1 MSPDK
6 QISITIGGKSYPMII
21 REEEEALIRKAEKE
35 IQNSILEFQKAYAG
49 LTTQD
54 GMAMALITKGVELL
68 KKEDELEVIYQH
80 LQQWSQLLPAE

>member
-21 REEEEALIRKAEKE
+21 KEEEETLIRKAEKE
-35 IQNSILEFQKAYAG
+35 IQTSILDFQKAYAG
-49 LTTQD
+49 LSIQD

-68 KKEDELEVIYQH
+68 RKDEELELVNKH
-80 LQQWSQLLPAE
+80 LLQWSEILP

>member
-21 REEEEALIRKAEKE
+21 KDEEETLIRKTEKE
-35 IQNSILEFQKAYAG
+35 IQTSILDFQKAYAG
-49 LTTQD
+49 LSIQD

-68 KKEDELEVIYQH
+68 RKDEELELVNQH
-80 LQQWSQLLPAE
+80 LLQWSEILP

>member
-21 REEEEALIRKAEKE
+21 KEEEETLIRKAEKE
-35 IQNSILEFQKAYAG
+35 IQTSILDFQKAYAG
-49 LTTQD
+49 LSIQD

-68 KKEDELEVIYQH
+68 RKDEELELVNQH
-80 LQQWSQLLPAE
+80 LLQWSEILP

>member
-21 REEEEALIRKAEKE
+21 KEEEETLIRKAEKE
-35 IQNSILEFQKAYAG
+35 IQTSILDFQKAYAG
-49 LTTQD
+49 LSIQD

-68 KKEDELEVIYQH
+68 RKDEELELVNQH
-80 LQQWSQLLPAE
+80 LQQWSEILPQQ

>member
-21 REEEEALIRKAEKE
+21 KEEEETLIRKAEKE
-35 IQNSILEFQKAYAG
+35 IQTSILDFQKAYAG
-49 LTTQD
+49 LSIQD

-68 KKEDELEVIYQH
+68 RKDEELELVNQH
-80 LQQWSQLLPAE
+80 LLHWSEILP

>member
-21 REEEEALIRKAEKE
+21 KEEEETLIRKAEKE
-35 IQNSILEFQKAYAG
+35 IQTSILDFQKAYAG
-49 LTTQD
+49 LSIQD

-68 KKEDELEVIYQH
+68 RKDEELELVNQH
-80 LQQWSQLLPAE
+80 LLKWSEILP

>member
-1 MSPDK
+1 
-6 QISITIGGKSYPMII
+6 MII

-68 KKEDELEVIYQH
+68 KREEELEVINQH
-80 LQQWSQLLPAE
+80 LRQWSQLLPAE